1 MCNRI
6 TLENKLVSLN
16 QRHKQLDENIKRG
29 YTNYM
34 DDAGLSK
41 MKQEKAQVKRQIE
54 SINLSLS
61 NPSIDILR

>member
-1 MCNRI
+1 M
-6 TLENKLVSLN
+6 TKDKLEGRLTELE

-41 MKQEKAQVKRQIE
+41 MKQEKAHVKRQIE
-54 SINLSLS
+54 SIQEQSKVK
-61 NPSIDILR
+61 

>member
-6 TLENKLVSLN
+6 SLENRLADLEIH
-16 QRHKQLDENIKRG
+16 HKQLDSNIKRG

-41 MKQEKAQVKRQIE
+41 MKQEKAYIKRQIE
-54 SINLSLS
+54 NLKATL
-61 NPSIDILR
+61 NEA